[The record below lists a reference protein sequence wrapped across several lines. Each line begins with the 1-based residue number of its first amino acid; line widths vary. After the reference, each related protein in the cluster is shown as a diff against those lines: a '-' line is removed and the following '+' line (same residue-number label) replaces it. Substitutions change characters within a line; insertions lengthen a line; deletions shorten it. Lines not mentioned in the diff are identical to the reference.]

1 MREPK
6 TSPAN
11 NATTAIEATTSTM
24 RKRKKRLPS
33 RRNSRHGS
41 AIAARFRTMQSMKIK
56 RPRAVIQS
64 QRMRNAKKT
73 VTRAAMRTK
82 KNTPA
87 WSILKDRNW
96 NVDGCAFEV
105 FQPRKLQGL
114 ILPPP
119 LLNQP
124 LRKAAKAIT
133 SHFVMSNGR
142 NKIDLV
148 SSIAWL
154 KGARI
159 SILRAGPFINA
170 FQSFFRTQ
178 QAKHFVTQL
187 LSSM

>member
-6 TSPAN
+6 TNPAN
-11 NATTAIEATTSTM
+11 KATTAIEATTSTM

-56 RPRAVIQS
+56 RPRAVIQG
-64 QRMRNAKKT
+64 QRIRNVKKKM
-73 VTRAAMRTK
+73 TRTEMRTK
-82 KNTPA
+82 KTTPA
-87 WSILKDRNW
+87 WSIGKDCNG
-96 NVDGCAFEV
+96 NVGACAFEV

-114 ILPPP
+114 IPPPP
-119 LLNQP
+119 LLSQP
-124 LRKAAKAIT
+124 LRKAAKPMT

-178 QAKHFVTQL
+178 QAKHL
-187 LSSM
+187 